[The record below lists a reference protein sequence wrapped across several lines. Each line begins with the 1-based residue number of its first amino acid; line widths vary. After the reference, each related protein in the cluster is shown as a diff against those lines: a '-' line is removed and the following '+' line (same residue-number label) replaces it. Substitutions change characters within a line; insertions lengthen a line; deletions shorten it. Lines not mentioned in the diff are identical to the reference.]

1 MAGILNYEPK
11 YESDEEDEIINELN
25 IDDEIDGAGGLTLN
39 GEYYVLLI
47 NSNPTHFSDLFFRYC
62 C

>member
-39 GEYYVLLI
+39 GDYYVLLI
-47 NSNPTHFSDLFFRYC
+47 NPILA
-62 C
+62 